1 VLKGARS
8 CDLNRRGHVDTV
20 EYQQVLGRKVAQER
34 RRHGMS
40 QPELAAMVDRPVAW
54 VSQLERGVQPIERM
68 SVLKILADAL
78 ELPLEELARD
88 APAGVGAVGR
98 PVAAAALTHVL
109 AGAHSLRAMLGESQ
123 APPVAEL
130 RARTEKACALGR
142 AERFDELARLLAD
155 LLPGLEA
162 AARSAAPG
170 LQPDIYELTAVS
182 YQTCAS
188 ALARLGEPM
197 ASWIAADRA
206 MMAAEKAGNLLLAAA
221 AAYRLASV
229 FLDAQQP
236 AMAEEAARTAL
247 AALASLADLGDPDAL
262 SLCGGLT
269 LLRAVVAAR
278 SGHPSTAFGHLARAR
293 ELARQLACQ
302 RADGLPEFGYEYVAL
317 YEIAVSVDLG
327 DAGHALR
334 TAASVKLGAL
344 PAARQARMLIDVA
357 RAHALRDQ
365 VAEATLALLQAAE
378 RGPWQPREH
387 ERARQVVSDLLAAGD
402 PAPAELVA
410 LAARIGV
417 AG

>member
-1 VLKGARS
+1 M
-8 CDLNRRGHVDTV
+8 NTV

-88 APAGVGAVGR
+88 APASVGAVGR
-98 PVAAAALTHVL
+98 PAAAAALQNVL

-142 AERFDELARLLAD
+142 AERFDELARVLAD

-162 AARSAAPG
+162 AARSAPPG

-247 AALASLADLGDPDAL
+247 AALRSLADLGDPDAL

-334 TAASVKLGAL
+334 TAASVQLGAL

-357 RAHALRDQ
+357 RAHALRGQ
-365 VAEATLALLQAAE
+365 AAEATRALLQAAE
-378 RGPWQPREH
+378 RGPWQLRER

-402 PAPAELVA
+402 PASAELVA
-410 LAARIGV
+410 LAAI
-417 AG
+417 

>member
-1 VLKGARS
+1 
-8 CDLNRRGHVDTV
+8 
-20 EYQQVLGRKVAQER
+20 
-34 RRHGMS
+34 
-40 QPELAAMVDRPVAW
+40 
-54 VSQLERGVQPIERM
+54 
-68 SVLKILADAL
+68 
-78 ELPLEELARD
+78 
-88 APAGVGAVGR
+88 
-98 PVAAAALTHVL
+98 
-109 AGAHSLRAMLGESQ
+109 
-123 APPVAEL
+123 
-130 RARTEKACALGR
+130 
-142 AERFDELARLLAD
+142 
-155 LLPGLEA
+155 
-162 AARSAAPG
+162 
-170 LQPDIYELTAVS
+170 
-182 YQTCAS
+182 
-188 ALARLGEPM
+188 M

-236 AMAEEAARTAL
+236 GMAEEAARTAL
-247 AALASLADLGDPDAL
+247 AALRSLADLGDPDAL

-302 RADGLPEFGYEYVAL
+302 RADGLPEFGYDYVAL

-357 RAHALRDQ
+357 RAHALRGQ
-365 VAEATLALLQAAE
+365 VAEATRALLQAAE
-378 RGPWQPREH
+378 RGPWQLRER

-410 LAARIGV
+410 LAGRIGV